1 MEAGSDVLQS
11 SLNEIPIT
19 TVPPTEPLVPGADFL
34 SSSYSKEELEL
45 IAKKD
50 AADAERQDQ
59 LRKRAADEQDKKA
72 ALQKKGAKE
81 FADWLEYEK
90 ISTC

>member
-1 MEAGSDVLQS
+1 MEAGNDDAQS
-11 SLNEIPIT
+11 SLT
-19 TVPPTEPLVPGADFL
+19 GGTAPLADAFAKTDVPGSDFL
-34 SSSYSKEELEL
+34 SSTYSKEELEL

-59 LRKRAADEQDKKA
+59 LRKKAAEEQDKKA

-81 FADWLEYEK
+81 FADWMEYR
-90 ISTC
+90 